1 MYGKDSNTYLDYLR
15 DTLVQNDWYKY
26 LGYLRDVFNIK
37 TCVLVIA

>member
-1 MYGKDSNTYLDYLR
+1 MYGKDSNTYLGYLR